1 MTPSTTAR
9 QASLSFTVSRS
20 LLGLMPSNHLI
31 LCRSLL
37 LPSVFPSIRVFSG
50 EWALRIMW
58 PEYWGLS
65 FSISSSNEYSGLI
78 SFRIDWF
85 DLLAVQGTLQ
95 VILLG
100 MGIPH
105 HHCLGPRYP
114 GRWRLCREDGWIG
127 RTWGL
132 EVPGAQ
138 CPQGVRLPG
147 PSPPQRRLLSCA
159 TSWTLG
165 GHRVPPT
172 GDSLLLRGQ
181 PTLSTAPWGSR
192 CAPVVLPVVLCTQEL
207 PRDTWAAPRGASSSP
222 SLAAISRVASGCGPV
237 SPGGQNGPMSQ
248 PLL

>member
-1 MTPSTTAR
+1 
-9 QASLSFTVSRS
+9 
-20 LLGLMPSNHLI
+20 MPSNHLI
-31 LCRSLL
+31 LCNSLL
-37 LPSVFPSIRVFSG
+37 FLSSIVPSIRVFSS
-50 EWALRIMW
+50 ESVLCITW
-58 PEYWGLS
+58 PKYWSFS
-65 FSISSSNEYSGLI
+65 FSISLSNEYSQLI

-181 PTLSTAPWGSR
+181 PTLSTAAVGVQVRPCGAARGAVHSGAPPGYLGSPTR
-192 CAPVVLPVVLCTQEL
+192 CQQLPVSGGDKQSCLWMRPSVSWRAEWPHVT
-207 PRDTWAAPRGASSSP
+207 ASALESSLHR
-222 SLAAISRVASGCGPV
+222 SRTLACESCLAH
-237 SPGGQNGPMSQ
+237 
-248 PLL
+248 